1 MIWNLF
7 LSITAAITY
16 FCFFVLQ
23 VKLMPDF
30 DLLPKASIFF
40 LPAGVKFLSVL
51 LLGWWGLGGIMIGKI
66 LVQSYL
72 GEQISLLH
80 DTMEM
85 LLWLVVPYLC
95 LVGYMQVKKIQPSLE
110 NLTTY
115 HVVVLSIIFSF
126 TSSLGTQLL
135 VFVNSYQ
142 MQVGLPKAIWAM
154 TVGDFTGI
162 LLILFLVASINK
174 MLGSRQ
180 RI

>member
-1 MIWNLF
+1 
-7 LSITAAITY
+7 
-16 FCFFVLQ
+16 
-23 VKLMPDF
+23 
-30 DLLPKASIFF
+30 
-40 LPAGVKFLSVL
+40 
-51 LLGWWGLGGIMIGKI
+51 MIGKI

-135 VFVNSYQ
+135 EFVNSYQ

>member
-1 MIWNLF
+1 M
-7 LSITAAITY
+7 SITAAVTY

-51 LLGWWGLGGIMIGKI
+51 LLRWWGLGGIMIGKI

-95 LVGYMQVKKIQPSLE
+95 LVGYMKVKKIQPSLG
-110 NLTTY
+110 
-115 HVVVLSIIFSF
+115 VS
-126 TSSLGTQLL
+126 
-135 VFVNSYQ
+135 
-142 MQVGLPKAIWAM
+142 
-154 TVGDFTGI
+154 
-162 LLILFLVASINK
+162 
-174 MLGSRQ
+174 
-180 RI
+180 